1 MTPTGLDKRLGGDN
15 LVQDRGGYTPR
26 ATPLGV
32 AQKILHGI
40 IIFPVFLSELALL
53 LSPSSLSSA
62 TSAISPVYSPHVL
75 GPDASLPRSFPA
87 PCRPSAPTPR
97 APARPP
103 PTPSAAAAPA
113 LLRTCWFAALLRCVP
128 TPSAGPPHLHR
139 SCWSP
144 KGEVPEE
151 SGETKFEEPK
161 RCSRAEDRGHDEGS
175 EQ

>member
-1 MTPTGLDKRLGGDN
+1 MTPTSLDKRLGGDN

-103 PTPSAAAAPA
+103 PTPSAAAHLCHRPPGA
-113 LLRTCWFAALLRCVP
+113 
-128 TPSAGPPHLHR
+128 PPHLLV
-139 SCWSP
+139 CCPAALCAYAVGWP
-144 KGEVPEE
+144 AAPA
-151 SGETKFEEPK
+151 TQLLEP
-161 RCSRAEDRGHDEGS
+161 
-175 EQ
+175 